1 MKTIRT
7 SDPQAQDQLAQ
18 LRASLGLDQGLV
30 ADWQRKVADAKSPLE
45 SVREVLLAVRARGD
59 AAVSEYTAKFD
70 GAKLSADQF
79 RVSQSDIDAAVEAMP
94 PKVIEAMKRAME
106 NIRRYQ
112 SATLASDP
120 EDVVDGG
127 RRLGMTYRTLRR
139 VGVCVPGGA
148 TSGAT
153 AYPSSVL
160 MTAVPAQV
168 AGCQEIA
175 LVSPPR
181 ENGQI
186 RTPILAACGV
196 VGITEVYRIGGSQAI
211 AALAYGTATI
221 PAVDKI
227 VGPGSLFVQLAK
239 KEVLGVVDIDSF
251 AGPSEVLVIAD
262 ASADAKWI
270 ALDLLS
276 QTEHNPGCCIL
287 VTDDEGLLGRV
298 ETELATQLKELA
310 QGKLV
315 ADAVARFSAAV
326 LVADMDEACRVSN
339 FLAPEHLQIVTAE
352 PRKLLAKI
360 TAAGAVFL
368 GKWTP
373 VAVGDY
379 LAGPSHTLPTGGTAR
394 FASGLSANDFRK
406 RMSIIEY
413 TDEALASDAP
423 HITALADLE
432 RFEAHARSV
441 KVRLKKD

>member
-7 SDPQAQDQLAQ
+7 SDPQARDQLAQ
-18 LRASLGLDQGLV
+18 LRAGLGLGQGLV
-30 ADWQRKVADAKSPLE
+30 ADWQREIADTRSPLE
-45 SVREVLLAVRARGD
+45 SVREVLREVRTRGD
-59 AAVSEYTAKFD
+59 AAVSEYTEKFD

-79 RVSQSDIDAAVEAMP
+79 RVSQSVIDAAVEAMP
-94 PKVIEAMKRAME
+94 PEVIEAMKRAIE

-112 SATLASDP
+112 DATLARDP
-120 EDVVDGG
+120 DDVVDGG
-127 RRLGMTYRTLRR
+127 RRLGMAYRTLRR
-139 VGVCVPGGA
+139 VGVYVPGGA
-148 TSGAT
+148 TDGAT
-153 AYPSSVL
+153 SYPSSVL
-160 MTAVPAQV
+160 MAAVPAQV
-168 AGCQEIA
+168 AGCEEIA

-181 ENGQI
+181 ENDQI

-196 VGITEVYRIGGSQAI
+196 VGITEVYRIGGSQAV
-211 AALAYGTATI
+211 AALAYGTASI

-239 KEVLGVVDIDSF
+239 KEVFGVVDIDSF

-262 ASADAKWI
+262 RSADARWI

-276 QTEHNPGCCIL
+276 QAEHNPGCCIL
-287 VTDDEGLLGRV
+287 VTDDEELLGRV
-298 ETELATQLKELA
+298 ETELAAQLETLA
-310 QGKLV
+310 QREVV
-315 ADAVARFSAAV
+315 ARAVERFSAAV

-339 FLAPEHLQIVTAE
+339 FLAPEHLQIVTAA
-352 PRKLLAKI
+352 PRELLPQI

-379 LAGPSHTLPTGGTAR
+379 IAGPSHTLPTGGTAR

-406 RMSIIEY
+406 RMSVIEY
-413 TDEALASDAP
+413 TGEALASDAP
-423 HITALADLE
+423 YITALAELE

-441 KVRLKKD
+441 AVRLKKD